1 MRRGQAVIL
10 TLLAAL
16 LLSAG
21 PTAAA
26 PAVKVLPSRSGV
38 KLYVGGQL
46 IAAFRTP
53 NGSLSP
59 EGRANLA
66 AERLRNFLAED
77 DLGQEAVEV
86 RDRGDDS
93 SVYLDGML
101 LMIATPEEA
110 RERKEKPRATAE
122 RWARNLK
129 AALGPGKRVAAKK
142 KSKPAAKAS
151 RTAKSSPKRKATRKA
166 TLAADPTVTVP
177 LEETRE
183 VPLRGTAE
191 GAITVRTEGD
201 AVLAQPIEGKAAVE
215 VRGVSVGSAVVRV
228 ARGGVETGF
237 TVTVKKYAGRVT
249 AVPEASV
256 TGSVAPL
263 SLVRKVAAER
273 ALSGVQTEA
282 GASVKITGPAEGARA
297 LGRGDSIEVA
307 YPVTISGEGLLTNK
321 TSARVRVS
329 NIVLPRQ
336 EAGTLLYSND
346 PESVREYGTLYEGLV
361 DHRAPVRLLF
371 HHQNR
376 MGRPFTFQI
385 HLTNP
390 ADTPADVQVIEA
402 DAGPFIDPLQAGHR
416 AAQRYLS
423 AVSEDVGYVTRI
435 PARSSRLIYVARMPH
450 LDTVSGIYNFRVV
463 SGGSLVA
470 QVRALTG
477 ESAPELRE
485 DLVEVASSEPHTYPT
500 PTKAQEYTYA
510 VGERWT
516 FMHMGRQAITG
527 RRVNR
532 KLFGNYGVL
541 YDLNVAISNP
551 TDEEKTVQ
559 IVLAPEAGWARGAF
573 LIDGK
578 LIEAPQVA
586 PPSEAVLWSVKLA
599 PQQRRKVKI
608 QGIPAG
614 GSAYPVSLVVRS

>member
-1 MRRGQAVIL
+1 MRRGQAVFL
-10 TLLAAL
+10 SLLAAL
-16 LLSAG
+16 FFPVVPA
-21 PTAAA
+21 AAA
-26 PAVKVLPSRSGV
+26 PAVKVQPSKTGV

-66 AERLRNFLAED
+66 AERLRTLLLGD
-77 DLGQEAVEV
+77 DLGREAVEV
-86 RDRGDDS
+86 RDRGENS
-93 SVYLDGML
+93 AVYLGGML

-110 RERKEKPRATAE
+110 KERKEKPRATAE
-122 RWARNLK
+122 RWAVNLK
-129 AALGPGKRVAAKK
+129 AALGPGKKVAAKNGE
-142 KSKPAAKAS
+142 KAT
-151 RTAKSSPKRKATRKA
+151 RPAKSAKTTPARKSSRKA
-166 TLAADPTVTVP
+166 TLAADPAVTVP

-183 VPLRGTAE
+183 VVLRGTAE
-191 GAITVRTEGD
+191 GPITVRTEGD
-201 AVLAQPIEGKAAVE
+201 AVLAQPVEGKAAVE

-228 ARGGVETGF
+228 VRGGVETGF
-237 TVTVKKYAGRVT
+237 TVTVKKYAGRVSS
-249 AVPEASV
+249 VPEASV
-256 TGSVAPL
+256 TGSVAPV

-273 ALSGVQTEA
+273 ALEGVERQP
-282 GASVKITGPAEGARA
+282 GASVKISGPAEGARA
-297 LGRGDSIEVA
+297 IGRGDSVEVS

-321 TSARVRVS
+321 TTARVRVA

-376 MGRPFTFQI
+376 MGRAFTFQI

-390 ADTPADVQVIEA
+390 DDAPVDVQVIEA

-423 AVSEDVGYVTRI
+423 AVAEDVGYVTRI
-435 PARSSRLIYVARMPH
+435 PARSSRLVYVARMPH

-470 QVRALTG
+470 QIRALT
-477 ESAPELRE
+477 EISAPELRE
-485 DLVEVASSEPHTYPT
+485 DLVEVASSEPHTYPA
-500 PTKAQEYTYA
+500 PTKDLEYKYA
-510 VGERWT
+510 VGDRWT
-516 FMHMGRQAITG
+516 FVHMGRQAITG

-532 KLFGNYGVL
+532 KLFGNYGVM
-541 YDLNVAISNP
+541 YDINVDLSNP
-551 TDEEKTVQ
+551 TDEEKTVR

-599 PQQRRKVKI
+599 PQQRRKVRI